1 MAMIEFVRNHT
12 DHSTDRGYQFEF
24 RCDHCYSG
32 YMSTFDPSVIGAA
45 GGLLQAAGSIFG
57 GVFGSAGSTA
67 YDIQRAIGGPAHDRA
82 LQNAVTEVKQKFR
95 RCQRC
100 GKWVCAE
107 ICWNDRAAQCT
118 GCTPKYEQEVIS
130 MRTQAQIYAT
140 QTQLREKA
148 DGTDYVSEI
157 DMNPDAQVRIQPGG
171 RSPQLGGNSPQLS
184 GNSAQDGG
192 WQSLPSSQ
200 KPALAE
206 RQTVPDAPAV
216 SKAGEWQTVNL
227 TPPPT
232 ANVSASSHCTACGA
246 TLTGG
251 KFCSNCGAPAAV
263 PKSCTGCGHVSP
275 PSATFCEDCG
285 NRLA

>member
-1 MAMIEFVRNHT
+1 MAMIEFVRSYT

-32 YMSTFDPSVIGAA
+32 YMSSFDPSVIGAA

-57 GVFGSAGSTA
+57 GLLGSAGSSA

-82 LQNAVTEVKQKFR
+82 LQQAVVEVKQKFR

-130 MRTQAQIYAT
+130 LRNQAQISAT
-140 QTQLREKA
+140 QDQLHEKA
-148 DGTDYVSEI
+148 AQIDYVSEI
-157 DMNPDAQVRIQPGG
+157 DMNPDAQVRFNP
-171 RSPQLGGNSPQLS
+171 SAPNPQLQSQNASSEGWQKTP
-184 GNSAQDGG
+184 SAQPAIAAPNN
-192 WQSLPSSQ
+192 WQTLPQSSASSQ
-200 KPALAE
+200 
-206 RQTVPDAPAV
+206 
-216 SKAGEWQTVNL
+216 SGEWMPVSA
-227 TPPPT
+227 TPAPT
-232 ANVSASSHCTACGA
+232 ANVSASSHCTTCGA

-251 KFCSNCGAPAAV
+251 KFCANCGSAV
-263 PKSCTGCGHVSP
+263 ATPRTCACGHVSQ
-275 PSATFCEDCG
+275 PSARFCEDCG
-285 NRLA
+285 NKLA

>member
-1 MAMIEFVRNHT
+1 MATIEFVRNYT

-32 YMSTFDPSVIGAA
+32 YMSSFDPSVIGAA
-45 GGLLQAAGSIFG
+45 GGLLQAAGSLFG
-57 GVFGSAGSTA
+57 GLLGSAGSTA

-82 LQNAVTEVKQKFR
+82 LQQAVTEVKQKFR

-130 MRTQAQIYAT
+130 MRTQAQIEAT
-140 QTQLREKA
+140 RDQLREKA
-148 DGTDYVSEI
+148 DQTDYVSEI

-171 RSPQLGGNSPQLS
+171 QNPQLG
-184 GNSAQDGG
+184 AQAGG
-192 WQSLPSSQ
+192 WQATLGAQ
-200 KPALAE
+200 QPALAE
-206 RQTVPDAPAV
+206 PAGWQTLPQSTSAAPQSA
-216 SKAGEWQTVNL
+216 EWQTVHV
-227 TPPPT
+227 TPPPV
-232 ANVSASSHCTACGA
+232 ANVSASSHCTGCGA

-251 KFCSNCGAPAAV
+251 RFCANCGAPAAV
-263 PKSCTGCGHVSP
+263 PKRCAGCGHVSAP
-275 PSATFCEDCG
+275 AAKFCEDCG
-285 NRLA
+285 TKLG